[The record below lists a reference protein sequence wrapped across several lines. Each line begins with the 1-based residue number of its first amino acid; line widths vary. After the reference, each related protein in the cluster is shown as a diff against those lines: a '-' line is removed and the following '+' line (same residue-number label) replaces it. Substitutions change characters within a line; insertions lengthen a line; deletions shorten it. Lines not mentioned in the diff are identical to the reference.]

1 MDELAFLLGQK
12 DATVT
17 RRVYIREIADARRR
31 ATRRSRMVEE
41 YGSLLEA
48 PTAASDRQTP

>member
-1 MDELAFLLGQK
+1 VDELAFLLGQK